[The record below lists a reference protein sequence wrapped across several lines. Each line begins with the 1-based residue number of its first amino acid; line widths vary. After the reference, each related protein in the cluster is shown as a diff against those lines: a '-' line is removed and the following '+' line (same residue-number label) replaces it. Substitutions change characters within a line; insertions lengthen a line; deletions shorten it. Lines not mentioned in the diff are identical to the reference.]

1 MYFYKSDKY
10 AFSSTPDNIPNSGE
24 YFVDHSKNGR
34 GGHLGHAMVEYAPN
48 SILCFY
54 ANCDDSDLFKEIGEV
69 DYDTDFIGHS
79 GRGWTEYKRSTDGG
93 KTWSEGKP
101 LAYSKQLYDSGE
113 IVSSFCEK
121 AILADDGAIVLFHL
135 HCYVEEDSLWE
146 PYFYPRAQR
155 STDGGES
162 WEPAIRVCS
171 KNARIW
177 DVIKK
182 DGIIY
187 VLLGAGHL
195 NGSRFRD
202 YTMSDSYHLYASCDN
217 GKSFYEVSRLP
228 ITCDAG
234 TIYGTME
241 YLKDGRLIAY
251 IYSASSERYM
261 TYIIS
266 DDNGKTWSKPMLSR
280 FEKQIRNP
288 QCIRFKDTYFLFGR
302 AGIYGTE
309 EEKGHN
315 VLYISD
321 DGINWDE
328 GRFISMDEVG
338 FTTAY
343 YSNAI
348 ITGALGGS
356 GKERLLYQYSKG
368 YKRALTNVMHR
379 WIDADEI

>member
-10 AFSSTPDNIPNSGE
+10 AFRSTPDNIPNAGE

-54 ANCDDSDLFKEIGEV
+54 ANCDDSDLFHEIGEV
-69 DYDTDFIGHS
+69 NYDTDFIGHS

-101 LAYSKQLYDSGE
+101 LAYSKQLYESGG

-121 AILADDGAIVLFHL
+121 AVMADDGAIVLFHL
-135 HCYVEEDSLWE
+135 HCYVEKDPIWE
-146 PYFYPRAQR
+146 PYLYPRAQR
-155 STDGGES
+155 STDGGET
-162 WEPAIRVCS
+162 WEPAV
-171 KNARIW
+171 KVFNGNARIW
-177 DVIKK
+177 DVTKK
-182 DGIIY
+182 DGKIY
-187 VLLGAGHL
+187 VLFSEGKAKGL
-195 NGSRFRD
+195 SFRD
-202 YTMSDSYHLYASCDN
+202 YDIAVTYYLYASDDN
-217 GKSFYEVSRLP
+217 GKSFYQVSRIP
-228 ITCDAG
+228 VVCDAG

-241 YLKDGRLIAY
+241 YLKDGRMIVY
-251 IYSASSERYM
+251 IYSCSSERYM
-261 TYIIS
+261 KYFIS
-266 DDNGKTWSKPMLSR
+266 EDGGKTWTEPMLSR

-288 QCIRFKDTYFLFGR
+288 QCIKFKDTYFMFGR

-315 VLYISD
+315 VMYVSD
-321 DGINWDE
+321 DCINWDE

-348 ITGALGGS
+348 IVGEE

-368 YKRALTNVMHR
+368 YRRALTNVMHR